1 MNSPFLFVFFL
12 FFFYLSS
19 FCMILVHIFVQLTIL
34 LRYSST
40 SFWFYF
46 FLPPSGGVG
55 MVANAANKGWGA

>member
-1 MNSPFLFVFFL
+1 
-12 FFFYLSS
+12 
-19 FCMILVHIFVQLTIL
+19 MILVYIFVQLTIL
-34 LRYSST
+34 PCYSST